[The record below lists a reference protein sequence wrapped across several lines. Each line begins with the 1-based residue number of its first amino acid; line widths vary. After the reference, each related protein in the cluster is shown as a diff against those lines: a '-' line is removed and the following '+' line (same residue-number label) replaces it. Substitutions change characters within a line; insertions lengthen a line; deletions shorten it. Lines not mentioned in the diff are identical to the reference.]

1 MKTMIKCLMD
11 LINYLKKQKV
21 SLILIIDIKERI
33 NNLENKLKQLQ
44 EENNNLKTNID
55 ALEMT
60 WKIFT

>member
-60 WKIFT
+60 

>member
-1 MKTMIKCLMD
+1 MD

-60 WKIFT
+60 